1 LKIEKVNATRYLKEK
16 KKVLHLLDPNRCC
29 IKLFQREIR

>member
-1 LKIEKVNATRYLKEK
+1 MEENKTAMKIEKLNAMRCRIKI

-29 IKLFQREIR
+29 I